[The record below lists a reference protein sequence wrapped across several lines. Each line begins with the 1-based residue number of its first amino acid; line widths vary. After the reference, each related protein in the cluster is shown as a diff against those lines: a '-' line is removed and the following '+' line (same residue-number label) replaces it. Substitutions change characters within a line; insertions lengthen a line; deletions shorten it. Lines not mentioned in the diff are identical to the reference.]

1 MSALIN
7 AFNEQFLLEIIKQ
20 PDSTQAAEIIKQA
33 DQVRTQTL
41 GATVQ
46 LRGLI
51 EFSSYCRNNCAY
63 CGLRRENR
71 SLPRYR
77 LTPIEI
83 IETAAHGI
91 ALGYRTIVLQSGE
104 DLFFTGKML
113 TEIVKEIK
121 KLGAVVTLSVGEREV
136 KDYEAWRK
144 AGAERYLMRHET
156 ADPILY
162 QKLHQG
168 QTLSKRIALLY
179 ALKQL
184 DYQVGTG
191 FMVGLPGQT
200 PATLLADL
208 QLTKNLAAEMVGIG
222 PFIPHLATPLK
233 EYPAGTT
240 SLTCLMIALTRLALP
255 YALIPATTALASI
268 NSQGR
273 ELGLAA
279 GANVVMPNLTPWKY
293 RADYQLYP
301 DKAISGAEDGET
313 RQKMIEK
320 ITALGR
326 EVSDTSGH
334 HPLWLTRQ
342 QGW

>member
-1 MSALIN
+1 MSISIA
-7 AFNEQFLLEIIKQ
+7 AYNEQSLLEIINH
-20 PDSTQAAEIIKQA
+20 PDSAAAFAIREQA
-33 DQVRTQTL
+33 DQVRAQTM
-41 GATVQ
+41 GQAVQ

-77 LTPIEI
+77 LTPKEI
-83 IETAAHGI
+83 IATAAHGV

-104 DLFFTGKML
+104 DLYFTDKIL
-113 TEIVKEIK
+113 AEIVTEIKS
-121 KLGAVVTLSVGEREV
+121 LGAVVTLSVGEREV
-136 KDYEAWRK
+136 KDYEVWRK

-162 QKLHQG
+162 QKLHPG
-168 QTLSKRIALLY
+168 QTLSKRIALLQ

-191 FMVGLPGQT
+191 FMVGLPEQT
-200 PATLLADL
+200 AATLLSDL
-208 QLTKNLAAEMVGIG
+208 ELTKNLAAEMVGIG

-233 EYPAGTT
+233 AYPSGTA
-240 SLTCLMIALTRLALP
+240 SLTCLMIALTRLMLP
-255 YALIPATTALASI
+255 SALIPATTALASI
-268 NSQGR
+268 HPQGR

-301 DKAISGAEDGET
+301 DKAISGAEDGEV
-313 RQKMIEK
+313 RQAMLKK
-320 ITALGR
+320 IQALGR
-326 EVSDTSGH
+326 EVSDTLGH
-334 HPLWLTRQ
+334 HPLWLARQ
-342 QGW
+342 KG